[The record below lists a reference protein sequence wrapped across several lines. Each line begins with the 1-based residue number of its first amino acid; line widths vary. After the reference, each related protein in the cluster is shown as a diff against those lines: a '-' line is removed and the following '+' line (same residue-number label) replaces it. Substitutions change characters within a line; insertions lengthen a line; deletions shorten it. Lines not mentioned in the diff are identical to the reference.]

1 MFNLFKLASILW
13 DVANSADPDQTPH
26 NHGGVGSGYE
36 LVQKIKMGNSIRHVW
51 VNTSNFRDAV

>member
-1 MFNLFKLASILW
+1 MFNSFKPCLLLL
-13 DVANSADPDQTPH
+13 DVANSADPDQTPQ

-51 VNTSNFRDAV
+51 VNIKCENQ